1 MREGKKGSLIF
12 LLTPEEHIPCEIIPE
27 VGRSLPALRPIVQ
40 PLTQQTMTECIACSQ
55 DALAV
60 CDRQSG
66 DGWRKQ
72 YPDNV
77 VLLFVQGEE
86 SSILIGKYVDYIL
99 SQRNLSEQF
108 SGVVLAERSRRSLI
122 NSRATI
128 RHSFDYTAT
137 AIVLNNACTHMLLIP
152 KSNSQW
158 FPPGGHVEEGEY
170 PHEALIREVREE
182 TGYPIAF
189 LHQPEYV
196 GQQFGKNHVLPQ
208 PYWVLLVNMGTHYH
222 HDFLY
227 LCTVCGPRNEDAEYE
242 GLWVEMSTIPQ
253 LSVPD
258 DIKYFANHFIS

>member
-12 LLTPEEHIPCEIIPE
+12 LLTPQEHFSCELISEI
-27 VGRSLPALRPIVQ
+27 GRSLPALRPILQ

-55 DALAV
+55 DALAA

-77 VLLFVQGEE
+77 VLLFVQGEDAGT
-86 SSILIGKYVDYIL
+86 LIGKYVDYIL
-99 SQRNLSEQF
+99 SKHDLSEQF
-108 SGVVLAERSRRSLI
+108 HGIVLAERSRRSLI
-122 NSRATI
+122 NSGATI

-137 AIVLNNACTHMLLIP
+137 GIVFNDEHTHMLLIP
-152 KSNSQW
+152 KSNNWW

-189 LHQPEYV
+189 LHQPEHV
-196 GQQFGKNHVLPQ
+196 GQQFGTNNVLPQ
-208 PYWVLLVNMGTHYH
+208 PYWVLLVNMVTHYH

-227 LCTVCGPRNEDAEYE
+227 ICTVCGPRNRDAEYV
-242 GLWVEMSTIPQ
+242 GRWVEVSTIPQ

>member
-12 LLTPEEHIPCEIIPE
+12 LLTPEEHIPCELISE
-27 VGRSLPALRPIVQ
+27 VGRSLPALRPIFQ

-55 DALAV
+55 DTLAV

-66 DGWRKQ
+66 DGWRKL

-77 VLLFVQGEE
+77 VLLFVQDEE
-86 SSILIGKYVDYIL
+86 PGTLIGKYVDYIL
-99 SQRNLSEQF
+99 SKHNLSEQF
-108 SGVVLAERSRRSLI
+108 HGIVLAELSRRSLI

-128 RHSFDYTAT
+128 RHRFDYTAT
-137 AIVLNNACTHMLLIP
+137 GIVLNEECTHMLLIP

-182 TGYPIAF
+182 TGYPVAF
-189 LHQPEYV
+189 LHQPEHV
-196 GQQFGKNHVLPQ
+196 GQQFGANTVLPQ
-208 PYWVLLVNMGTHYH
+208 PYWVLLVNMTTHTH

-227 LCTVCGPRNEDAEYE
+227 LCTICGPRNGDAEYE
-242 GLWVEMSTIPQ
+242 GQWVELSNVSQ
-253 LSVPD
+253 LQTPN
-258 DIKYFANHFIS
+258 DIKYFVNHFLN